1 MDQNR
6 NTRNRLLA
14 EKVIKGLTS
23 RNMSGYYA
31 ETREEALKLALSLI
45 PEQSVISWGGST
57 SIAEIGLKQA
67 VIDGNYQVLNRD
79 TAAPE
84 NKRAVELAA
93 FDADWFLCSSN
104 AVTEDGILVNIDGN
118 GNRVACMVYGPKHVL
133 FIVGMNKVMKDVPAA
148 ISRARN
154 EAAPINAARFPITT
168 PCKMTGSCADC
179 KSKDTICDQFLI
191 TRFEKHPG
199 RYHIILVNDELGF

>member
-6 NTRNRLLA
+6 NNRNKLLA

-23 RNMSGYYA
+23 RNMTGYYA
-31 ETREEALKLALSLI
+31 ENREEAKKLALSLI
-45 PEQSVISWGGST
+45 PEGAVVSWGGST
-57 SIAEIGLKQA
+57 SISEIGLKQA
-67 VIDGNYQVLNRD
+67 VIEGNYKEVNRD
-79 TAAPE
+79 IAKDRRAA
-84 NKRAVELAA
+84 ELAA
-93 FDADWFLCSSN
+93 FDADWFLCSTN
-104 AVTEDGILVNIDGN
+104 AMTEDGVLVNIDGN

-133 FIVGMNKVMKDVPAA
+133 FIVGMNKVMKDLPAA

-154 EAAPINAARFPITT
+154 EAAPINAARFSIET
-168 PCKMTGSCADC
+168 PCKKIGSCSDC

-191 TRFEKHPG
+191 TRFEKHAG

>member
-6 NTRNRLLA
+6 NNRNKLLA

-23 RNMSGYYA
+23 RNMTGYYA
-31 ETREEALKLALSLI
+31 ENREEAKKLALSLI
-45 PEQSVISWGGST
+45 PEGSVVSWGGST
-57 SIAEIGLKQA
+57 SISEIGLKQA
-67 VIDGNYQVLNRD
+67 VIEGNYKEVNRD
-79 TAAPE
+79 IAKDRRAA
-84 NKRAVELAA
+84 ELAA
-93 FDADWFLCSSN
+93 FDADWFLCSTN
-104 AVTEDGILVNIDGN
+104 AMTEDGVLVNIDGN

-133 FIVGMNKVMKDVPAA
+133 FIVGMNKVMKDLPAA

-154 EAAPINAARFPITT
+154 EAAPINAARFSIET
-168 PCKMTGSCADC
+168 PCKKNGSCADC

-191 TRFEKHPG
+191 TRFEKHAG

>member
-6 NTRNRLLA
+6 NNRNKLLA

-23 RNMSGYYA
+23 RNMTGYYA
-31 ETREEALKLALSLI
+31 ENREEAKKLALSLI
-45 PEQSVISWGGST
+45 PEGAVVSWGGST
-57 SIAEIGLKQA
+57 SISEIGLKQA
-67 VIDGNYQVLNRD
+67 VIEGNYKEVNRD
-79 TAAPE
+79 IAKDRRAA
-84 NKRAVELAA
+84 ELAA
-93 FDADWFLCSSN
+93 FDADWFLCSTN
-104 AVTEDGILVNIDGN
+104 AMTEDGVLVNIDGN

-133 FIVGMNKVMKDVPAA
+133 FIVGMNKVMKDLPAA

-154 EAAPINAARFPITT
+154 EAAPINAARFSIET
-168 PCKMTGSCADC
+168 PCKKTGSCGDC

-191 TRFEKHPG
+191 TRFEKHAG